1 MTVCKLPS
9 LLHMRAAAIMEVSGV
24 NEEYKTG
31 TDRYKALFSQTNN
44 MILYFD
50 ADGTVCE
57 KNDAVCRNLGC
68 DMDETIC
75 IQDIFRT
82 CMTVK
87 DGCIDL
93 IGHKYGVS
101 FETVAYRKNQT
112 CFSVVAYL
120 ARLPENTGCYGFC
133 IIHDIVQQKE
143 AKKELR
149 TAQIEVEESHKE
161 RNEMVANVTHEL
173 RTPVNGVLGL
183 AQNLLDTELDSEQRE
198 NVELIEQCC
207 RNMIKIIN
215 NILDFS
221 KLQAG
226 KFTIE
231 YTEFDF
237 YRMMDNVVKLN
248 RPQAESKGLKLIC
261 NVGEDIPEVLI
272 GDELRVTQ
280 VLNNLLS
287 NSIKFTSLGQI
298 NLNVVKSVE
307 TGEEIELFFMVTD
320 TGIGISEQEKDKLF
334 KSFSQVDAS
343 ITRKFG
349 GTGLGLRIVKSLVE
363 MMGGDINVESE
374 KGKGSTFSFSIKV
387 KKVVLQESEN
397 SIGNNANE
405 TEKKEYSFN
414 YGDALSAEPEETENK
429 LYKLGS
435 DENMKAITD
444 TCEKLVLCIEM
455 ENWNKANGFADTIK
469 TLVADDPM
477 NLKRKA
483 FRLQMTVRK
492 GDHEAAL
499 NDYNVLKEAI
509 EEFRLQLER
518 R

>member
-1 MTVCKLPS
+1 
-9 LLHMRAAAIMEVSGV
+9 MEKER
-24 NEEYKTG
+24 EEYESEMS
-31 TDRYKALFSQTNN
+31 RYKALLTDSQD
-44 MILYFD
+44 MIFFFE
-50 ADGTVCE
+50 ADGKICE
-57 KNDAVCRNLGC
+57 KNNAVCENLGFE
-68 DMDETIC
+68 MDEQIY

-82 CMTVK
+82 CMSVN
-87 DGCIDL
+87 DGYVDL

-101 FETVAYRKNQT
+101 FETVAYKKNQT
-112 CFSVVAYL
+112 CFSVIAYL
-120 ARLPENTGCYGFC
+120 VRLSEKTGCYGFC
-133 IIHDIVQQKE
+133 VIHDIVQQKE
-143 AKKELR
+143 TKKELR
-149 TAQIEVEESHKE
+149 TAQIEVEETHKE

-183 AQNLLDTELDSEQRE
+183 AQNLLDTNLDSEQRE

-231 YTEFDF
+231 YTEFNF
-237 YRMMDNVVKLN
+237 YHMMDKIVKVN

-261 NVGEDIPEVLI
+261 NVGEDIPEMLI
-272 GDELRVTQ
+272 GDELRITQ

-287 NSIKFTSLGQI
+287 NSIKFTSIGQI
-298 NLNVVKSVE
+298 TLNVVKSVE
-307 TGEEIELFFMVTD
+307 TEDELELFFMVID

-349 GTGLGLRIVKSLVE
+349 GTGLGLSIVKNLVE

-387 KKVVLQESEN
+387 KKNVLQDNHQTKENEDSETAK
-397 SIGNNANE
+397 S
-405 TEKKEYSFN
+405 EYSFN
-414 YGDALSAEPEETENK
+414 YAGAFSMDEEENENN

-435 DENMKAITD
+435 EENMKAIED
-444 TCEKLVLCIEM
+444 NCEKLVLCIEM

-499 NDYNVLKEAI
+499 EDYKVLKESI
-509 EEFRLQLER
+509 EEFKLQMER

>member
-1 MTVCKLPS
+1 
-9 LLHMRAAAIMEVSGV
+9 MRAAAIMEVSGV

-231 YTEFDF
+231 YTEFNF

-307 TGEEIELFFMVTD
+307 TGEEIELF
-320 TGIGISEQEKDKLF
+320 SW
-334 KSFSQVDAS
+334 
-343 ITRKFG
+343 
-349 GTGLGLRIVKSLVE
+349 LRI
-363 MMGGDINVESE
+363 
-374 KGKGSTFSFSIKV
+374 
-387 KKVVLQESEN
+387 QE
-397 SIGNNANE
+397 
-405 TEKKEYSFN
+405 
-414 YGDALSAEPEETENK
+414 
-429 LYKLGS
+429 
-435 DENMKAITD
+435 
-444 TCEKLVLCIEM
+444 
-455 ENWNKANGFADTIK
+455 
-469 TLVADDPM
+469 
-477 NLKRKA
+477 
-483 FRLQMTVRK
+483 
-492 GDHEAAL
+492 
-499 NDYNVLKEAI
+499 
-509 EEFRLQLER
+509 
-518 R
+518 

>member
-1 MTVCKLPS
+1 MT
-9 LLHMRAAAIMEVSGV
+9 
-24 NEEYKTG
+24 EEKEESC
-31 TDRYKALFSQTNN
+31 DIIRYKALFTDAED
-44 MILYFD
+44 MILFFD
-50 ADGTVCE
+50 ADGFVCE
-57 KNDAVCRNLGC
+57 KNDAVCKNLGC
-68 DMDETIC
+68 SMEEKIYM
-75 IQDIFRT
+75 QDIFRT
-82 CMTVK
+82 CMSLS
-87 DGCIDL
+87 DGKIDL
-93 IGHKYGVS
+93 IGHKYGIS
-101 FETVAYRKNQT
+101 FETVAYRTNET

-120 ARLPENTGCYGFC
+120 VRLPESTGCFGFC
-133 IIHDIVQQKE
+133 MIHDIVQQKE
-143 AKKELR
+143 TKKELR
-149 TAQIEVEESHKE
+149 TAQMEVEETHKE

-198 NVELIEQCC
+198 TIELIEQCC

-231 YTEFDF
+231 YTDF
-237 YRMMDNVVKLN
+237 NFYQMMDNLVKVN
-248 RPQAESKGLKLIC
+248 RTQAESKGLKLIC
-261 NVGEDIPEVLI
+261 NVGEDIPESMI
-272 GDELRVTQ
+272 GDELRITQ

-287 NSIKFTSLGQI
+287 NAIKFTSVGQI
-298 NLNVVKSVE
+298 TLNVVKSFE
-307 TGEEIELFFMVTD
+307 NEKELELFFMVID
-320 TGIGISEQEKDKLF
+320 SGIGISEEEKDKLF

-349 GTGLGLRIVKSLVE
+349 GTGLGLSIVKSLVE

-387 KKVVLQESEN
+387 KKTVS
-397 SIGNNANE
+397 GE
-405 TEKKEYSFN
+405 TEKAEQKIEKAQEKTAYSFN
-414 YGDALSAEPEETENK
+414 YSGSFQLDDEEEESK

-435 DENMKAITD
+435 EENIKAIDEN
-444 TCEKLVLCIEM
+444 CEKLVLCIEM
-455 ENWNKANGFADTIK
+455 ENWTRANSFADTIK
-469 TLVADDPM
+469 MLVADDPM

-492 GDHEAAL
+492 GDHQAAL
-499 NDYNVLKEAI
+499 DDYEVLKNAI
-509 EEFRLQLER
+509 DEFKLQSER